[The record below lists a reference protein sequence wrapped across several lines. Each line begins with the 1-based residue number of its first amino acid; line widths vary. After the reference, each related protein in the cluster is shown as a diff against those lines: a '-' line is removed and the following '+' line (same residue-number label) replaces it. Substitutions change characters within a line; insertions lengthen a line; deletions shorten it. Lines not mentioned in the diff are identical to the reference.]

1 MELVEEHLKELKK
14 YLEIWKRYKKEVKFW
29 DFYENIDVQNMV
41 LHCLFVAIQS
51 AIDVANDIIVMK
63 NLEEPSTYKESFEI
77 LRKNKIIPE
86 RLAKNLMALAGF
98 RNIIAHLYFRVDTEK
113 AYRVLKAG
121 DRHLEE
127 FFKIV
132 RKFAKK

>member
-14 YLEIWKRYKKEVKFW
+14 YLDVWKKYKKEVKFW

-113 AYRVLKAG
+113 AYRC
-121 DRHLEE
+121 
-127 FFKIV
+127 
-132 RKFAKK
+132 

>member
-1 MELVEEHLKELKK
+1 MELLEEHLKELKK
-14 YLEIWKRYKKEVKFW
+14 YLDVWKRYKKKIEFW

-77 LRKNKIIPE
+77 LRKNKIIPD

-98 RNIIAHLYFRVDTEK
+98 RNIIAHLYFRIDAEK
-113 AYRVLKAG
+113 AYRVLKTG
-121 DRHLEE
+121 DRTFREI
-127 FFKIV
+127 FQSS
-132 RKFAKK
+132 

>member
-14 YLEIWKRYKKEVKFW
+14 YLDVWKRYKKEVKFW

-41 LHCLFVAIQS
+41 LHCMFVAIQS

-98 RNIIAHLYFRVDTEK
+98 RNIIAHLYFRIDAEK

-127 FFKIV
+127 FFKV
-132 RKFAKK
+132 ARKFAKK

>member
-14 YLEIWKRYKKEVKFW
+14 YLDVWKKYKKEVKFW

-77 LRKNKIIPE
+77 LRKNKIIPD

-98 RNIIAHLYFRVDTEK
+98 RNIIAHLYFRIDAEK
-113 AYRVLKAG
+113 AYRVLKTADG
-121 DRHLEE
+121 HLEE

>member
-1 MELVEEHLKELKK
+1 MELLEEHLKELGR
-14 YLEIWKRYKKEVKFW
+14 YLEVWKRYKKEVKFR

-41 LHCLFVAIQS
+41 LYCMFVAIQS

-63 NLEEPSTYKESFEI
+63 SLEEPSTYRESFEI

-86 RLAKNLMALAGF
+86 RLAKNLMALARF
-98 RNIIAHLYFRVDTEK
+98 RNIIAHLYFRVDAEK
-113 AYRVLKAG
+113 AYRVLKIG
-121 DRHLEE
+121 DKHLEE

-132 RKFAKK
+132 RKSAKK

>member
-14 YLEIWKRYKKEVKFW
+14 YLDVWKRYKKEVKFW

-41 LHCLFVAIQS
+41 LHCMFVAIQS

-77 LRKNKIIPE
+77 LRKKQNNFGSFSQE
-86 RLAKNLMALAGF
+86 SNGAGRIQKYYSLSLF
-98 RNIIAHLYFRVDTEK
+98 
-113 AYRVLKAG
+113 
-121 DRHLEE
+121 
-127 FFKIV
+127 
-132 RKFAKK
+132 